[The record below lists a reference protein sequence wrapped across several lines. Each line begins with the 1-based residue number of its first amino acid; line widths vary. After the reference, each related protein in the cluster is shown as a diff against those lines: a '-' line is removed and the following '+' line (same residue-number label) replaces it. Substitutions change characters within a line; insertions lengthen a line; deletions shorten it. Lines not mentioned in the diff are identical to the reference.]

1 MILQTNPA
9 LPEVIRKYGCG
20 LMAIIW
26 HSARLGGMTVSGV
39 SDVLDVYNEAVSH
52 GAMDANCFIRNWD
65 AVFSA
70 AGLGTRYTGRHEPS
84 DRNCAANE
92 IEILRFPGHF
102 VAGNGN
108 GIVTYDPWG
117 VSRAVS
123 QPMKSKRIFRI

>member
-1 MILQTNPA
+1 MILQTNPRF
-9 LPEVIRKYGCG
+9 PEVIRKYGCG

-26 HSARLGGMTVSGV
+26 HANRLGACSISGTA
-39 SDVLDVYNEAVSH
+39 DILDIYNDAVAH

-65 AVFSA
+65 AVFAA
-70 AGLGTRYTGRHEPS
+70 AGLGTRYTGRHEPP
-84 DRNCAANE
+84 DRNCGENE

-117 VSRAVS
+117 VSQAVS
-123 QPMKSKRIFRI
+123 NPLKSKRIFRV